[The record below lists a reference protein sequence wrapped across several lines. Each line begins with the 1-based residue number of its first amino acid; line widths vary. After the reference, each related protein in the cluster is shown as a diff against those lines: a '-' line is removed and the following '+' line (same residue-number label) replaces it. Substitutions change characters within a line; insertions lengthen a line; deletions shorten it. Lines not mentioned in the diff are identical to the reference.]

1 MRSIYSTVHRMTSI
15 LRTCK
20 ADGKHLQLDESSYR
34 ISVPILMRLISG
46 DNTVLV
52 SETDKQYIHESEKRG
67 AFPPFS
73 DEITTLSI
81 TKYPTIYT
89 RRAIRHYY
97 ECRENGGD
105 EYGKDK
111 CFETLYSEKLIG
123 IAVSLV
129 FAMVCTLLAAI
140 FFRKHETALK
150 IFSAYN
156 RELLWDYHSNGQYK
170 NISSS
175 HVIYCL

>member
-1 MRSIYSTVHRMTSI
+1 
-15 LRTCK
+15 
-20 ADGKHLQLDESSYR
+20 
-34 ISVPILMRLISG
+34 MRLISG

-89 RRAIRHYY
+89 HRAIRHYY

-111 CFETLYSEKLIG
+111 CFETLYSEKVDRNSSIPSVRHGVYITCSNLFPKTRN
-123 IAVSLV
+123 SPEN
-129 FAMVCTLLAAI
+129 LL
-140 FFRKHETALK
+140 
-150 IFSAYN
+150 
-156 RELLWDYHSNGQYK
+156 
-170 NISSS
+170 
-175 HVIYCL
+175 CL